1 MKIRQLAIIGVMA
14 VSFAAVADDT
24 SSKKVF
30 DTLDKNGDGKITK
43 EEAAGVDTLVEDWV
57 TIDVNNDGSI
67 EVSEFAAVESIEAYT
82 PVEDDN
88 EPIGAAPTK

>member
-1 MKIRQLAIIGVMA
+1 MKIRQLAIIGAMA

-24 SSKKVF
+24 SSKTVF

-43 EEAAGVDTLVEDWV
+43 EEAADVDTLVEDWV